1 MAYLEEF
8 IQALERTK
16 SFRLPIAD
24 CFLKPTLRLLSND
37 KQDYLYEAIMTA
49 LGNPDPEELDAN
61 CLNITSAL
69 VQPISELFGVEAL
82 FTLGWLDL
90 GDGDSMFRFDETYI
104 QNTILKGHKK
114 GAKKH
119 MHAWLTLPSM
129 EIIDATIATSLAKRW
144 KQPNWQRQIL
154 AEHADSMN
162 GIIYKPML
170 VGTSFLEIESPA
182 FFILA
187 RFAAFV
193 RHAGTS
199 FTKRVRRALKGLL

>member
-24 CFLKPTLRLLSND
+24 CSLKPTLRLLSNSN
-37 KQDYLYEAIMTA
+37 QDCLHEAIMTA
-49 LGNPDPEELDAN
+49 LGNPGPEELDAN
-61 CLNITSAL
+61 CLNITRTL
-69 VQPISELFGVEAL
+69 VKPISKLFGVEAL

-90 GDGDSMFRFDETYI
+90 GDGDTMFKFDEKYI
-104 QNTILKGHKK
+104 ENTVLKGHAK

-129 EIIDATIATSLAKRW
+129 EIIDATIATSLAKQFN
-144 KQPNWQRQIL
+144 QPNWQRQTL
-154 AEHADSMN
+154 AEHADSLK

-170 VGTSFLEIESPA
+170 VGTSFLEI
-182 FFILA
+182 
-187 RFAAFV
+187 
-193 RHAGTS
+193 
-199 FTKRVRRALKGLL
+199 